1 MAAVPNAMPELPAL
15 FAALGFAAHKHAGQ
29 LRKSADMSPY
39 INHPI
44 AVAGI
49 PGSVAIESRAT
60 RESCCVQIKA
70 GRRRLTGR
78 QARRPNAE
86 PGATG
91 LAPFGFARRPPRSAL
106 HSSSRR
112 PVSTSSHAL
121 PVAGA
126 LQTWLAI
133 QWQQTLARDGGISDA
148 ATLAAA
154 LLHDTL
160 EDTDTTELELTRH
173 FGVLVAA
180 IVVELTDDMT
190 LPKAE
195 RKSRQILLAREYSRP
210 ARLVRIADKIA
221 NIRDV
226 THNPPA
232 HWSAGRRLNYLHWA
246 AQVVASMRGTHAAL
260 ERLFDADLAH
270 GLAVLGA
277 LAETATSDSPRIPLP
292 LQDRS

>member
-1 MAAVPNAMPELPAL
+1 MAALPNALPELPAL

-49 PGSVAIESRAT
+49 
-60 RESCCVQIKA
+60 
-70 GRRRLTGR
+70 
-78 QARRPNAE
+78 
-86 PGATG
+86 
-91 LAPFGFARRPPRSAL
+91 
-106 HSSSRR
+106 
-112 PVSTSSHAL
+112 
-121 PVAGA
+121 
-126 LQTWLAI
+126 
-133 QWQQTLARDGGISDA
+133 LARDGGISDA

-221 NIRDV
+221 NIHDV